1 MATTVEEAQ
10 VLFSA
15 SGIGKVETAASKANS
30 AMGRLTAMAGK
41 AAGAVR
47 RMGAAATSM
56 RGIVGIAAMG
66 LAAKNAAEAAGEQ
79 MAAER
84 KLESVLNATGNAAG
98 FTADELKQMAADLQ
112 QVTNYGDEATI
123 SAMGVL
129 ASFTNIKGDVFKD
142 ATTAAQDLSAVMG
155 QDLQSSVVQI
165 GKALNDPIKGVTALQ
180 RVGVAFTQQQKDQI
194 AAMVNAGDTMGA
206 QQLILAELKKEF
218 GGAAEAMADPMV
230 QFGNAAG
237 DVSEELGMLVREIAT
252 EMLPIGYQLL
262 DWTSD
267 AISGMKGIGGELR
280 TFVTDG
286 VDAFVQVQDKIADF
300 ATFSTVIAGNIG
312 NVFQGMFDDIV
323 GWAEAAFD
331 YITSNIKIAFDN
343 LLTADSKIANKV
355 TFGLLGS
362 DQGQFQEFQ
371 SFAKRESA
379 TMAAAAAAMEQA
391 RTEMFTGQAI
401 RVQQRADAAGRAAAA
416 MPPTK
421 PATAAGV
428 SLVPRMEIDQP
439 VDQIDAQAT
448 TADTME
454 QAATALQDLA
464 AQRGSAIQSFQR
476 IQENLQK
483 RSAELAAQQLAEQQK
498 QTALAEQ
505 QLTIMERP
513 RPMMGA
519 MLS

>member
-1 MATTVEEAQ
+1 VATTVEEAQ

-30 AMGRLTAMAGK
+30 VMSRMSSIAGRATASIRGIAGAAMSFRGLVGMAAVGVAAKK
-41 AAGAVR
+41 AAD
-47 RMGAAATSM
+47 
-56 RGIVGIAAMG
+56 
-66 LAAKNAAEAAGEQ
+66 AAGEQ
-79 MAAER
+79 IAAER
-84 KLESVLNATGNAAG
+84 KLESVLAATGNAAG
-98 FTADELKQMAADLQ
+98 FTADELKRMAADLQ
-112 QVTNYGDEATI
+112 QVTNYGDEATL

-129 ASFTNIKGDVFKD
+129 ASFTNIKGDVFRD

-194 AAMVNAGDTMGA
+194 TAMVEAGNSMGA

-218 GGAAEAMADPMV
+218 GGAAEAMADPFT

-237 DVSEELGMLVREIAT
+237 DVSEELGMLVREIGT
-252 EMLPIGYQLL
+252 ELLPVGYQLL
-262 DWTSD
+262 EWTSD
-267 AISGMKGIGGELR
+267 AISGMKGIGGELK

-286 VDAFVQVQDKIADF
+286 IDAFVRVQDKIADF

-323 GWAEAAFD
+323 GWAQAAFD

-355 TFGLLGS
+355 SFGLLGS
-362 DQGQFQEFQ
+362 DQGEFQEFKA
-371 SFAKRESA
+371 FAKRESA

-391 RTEMFTGQAI
+391 RTEMFTGQAVRI
-401 RVQQRADAAGRAAAA
+401 QQRADAAERAVAAAA
-416 MPPTK
+416 KK
-421 PATAAGV
+421 PVAAAGV
-428 SLVPRMEIDQP
+428 SLVPRMEIEDTGP
-439 VDQIDAQAT
+439 AEPDT

-454 QAATALQDLA
+454 QAATALQNLA
-464 AQRGSAIQSFQR
+464 AQRGSALQSFQR
-476 IQENLQK
+476 IQESLQK
-483 RSAELAAQQLAEQQK
+483 RSAELAEQQLAEQQK
-498 QTALAEQ
+498 QTALAEK
-505 QLTIMERP
+505 QLTIMEKP
-513 RPMMGA
+513 QPMLGA
-519 MLS
+519 VLA